1 LHHGV
6 QLKRG
11 FSVEILREMV
21 IISTTLVSV
30 HVVSGD
36 TQNERGDGLR
46 ASSPSESSVEK
57 EIRTSPSQQSV
68 SVSSFSVFF
77 KFSESSGKG
86 DMISVII
93 LEIGRFK
100 EVFNRLAHLEY
111 F

>member
-1 LHHGV
+1 MHHGV

-11 FSVEILREMV
+11 FSVEILRKMI

-30 HVVSGD
+30 QVVGGD
-36 TQNERGDGLR
+36 TQNEGGDGFS
-46 ASSPSESSVEK
+46 ASGPSESSVKK

-77 KFSESSGKG
+77 KFSESSGEG

-93 LEIGRFK
+93 LEIGGFE
-100 EVFNRLAHLEY
+100 EVFNRLAHLE